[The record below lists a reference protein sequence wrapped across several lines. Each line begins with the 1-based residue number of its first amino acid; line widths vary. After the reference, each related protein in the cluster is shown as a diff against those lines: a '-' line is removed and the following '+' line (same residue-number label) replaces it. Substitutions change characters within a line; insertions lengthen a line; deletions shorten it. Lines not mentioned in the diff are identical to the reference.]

1 MATVLFVDDEE
12 GALRWHCIMLEN
24 TGGHTVDFYGYAED
38 AMAHLESVA
47 PRETPDI
54 IILDINM
61 PADGRYANDPTNTDG
76 RRTGI
81 RLLRD
86 ICAVLPVI
94 PPIIIL
100 TQLRN
105 PEILG
110 EAREVYDKVVILDKL
125 AASPR
130 ALLDE
135 VNILLAAVQEAG

>member
-12 GALRWHCIMLEN
+12 GPLRWHCIMLEK
-24 TGGHTVDFYGYAED
+24 TGGHTVAFYRFAED
-38 AMAHLESVA
+38 AMRHIESVA
-47 PRETPDI
+47 QAEAPDI

-86 ICAVLPVI
+86 LCRVFKSI
-94 PPIIIL
+94 PPIVIL

-105 PEILG
+105 PEILA

-135 VNILLAAVQEAG
+135 VNILLESAQKAE

>member
-12 GALRWHCIMLEN
+12 GPLRWHCIMLEK
-24 TGGHTVDFYGYAED
+24 TGGHSVAFYRYAED
-38 AMAHLESVA
+38 AMRHVESVA
-47 PRETPDI
+47 QDGCPDI

-86 ICAVLPVI
+86 ICRVLTNI
-94 PPIIIL
+94 PPIIVL

-110 EAREVYDKVVILDKL
+110 EAREVYDKAVILDKL

-135 VNILLAAVQEAG
+135 VNILLAGAQEAK